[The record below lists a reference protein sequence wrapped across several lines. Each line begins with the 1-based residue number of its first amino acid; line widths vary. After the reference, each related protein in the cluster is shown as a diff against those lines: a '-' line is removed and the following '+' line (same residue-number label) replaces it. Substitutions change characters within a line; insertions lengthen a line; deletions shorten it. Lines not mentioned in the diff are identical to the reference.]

1 MFERDHPLRS
11 QAEATVQFNG
21 VSLHPVPPLTRLAVR
36 AGPEAA
42 VEVGDI
48 FGLALPVVPCSTS
61 ASVDR
66 VALWLGPDEWLVV
79 AEEMPDWPGTELAA
93 SIVDVSHAITG
104 IAVWGSR
111 AAEAINAYCA
121 LDLHPS
127 AFPPGMCTRSVFA
140 KVQIILWRTDAE
152 VFRIEVTRSSAR
164 YVWDLLGE
172 ACREFLD

>member
-1 MFERDHPLRS
+1 MVDRDHPLRS

-93 SIVDVSHAITG
+93 SIVDVSHRHHRDCRLGPACCG
-104 IAVWGSR
+104 
-111 AAEAINAYCA
+111 AINAYCA
-121 LDLHPS
+121 LDLDPS
-127 AFPPGMCTRSVFA
+127 AFPPGMCTRTLFGKA
-140 KVQIILWRTDAE
+140 QIVLWRIDAE
-152 VFRIEVTRSSAR
+152 VFRIEVARS
-164 YVWDLLGE
+164 
-172 ACREFLD
+172 

>member
-61 ASVDR
+61 ASVD
-66 VALWLGPDEWLVV
+66 LVV

-121 LDLHPS
+121 LDLHLS
-127 AFPPGMCTRSVFA
+127 AFSPGMCTRSVFA
-140 KVQIILWRTDAE
+140 KVQIILWRIDAE
-152 VFRIEVTRSSAR
+152 VFRIEVTRSSAH